1 MAAEQGNLKIY
12 DETNTLVYEQ
22 SVYGGDYESVV
33 KLDGNKITFTA
44 TNGNVPYVT
53 DNSVITTNT
62 KNISVAS
69 TGTSQTVITLPI
81 SPSSIKVI
89 TGQDDLTAAEGRY
102 IEVNQGETKTTEY
115 GTGYISVKG
124 GGIIYYSA
132 LSLHDQ
138 AEQCITDAYTAI
150 GEKSGT
156 IPTNKNLQN
165 LAGAIDTISTGV
177 DTSDATATSADIL
190 SGKTAYVDGVK
201 VTGAIET
208 YDGSTHDKGTVVTNN
223 IAGFTGLSNSSG
235 VLTLTDDLAGQPTW
249 QTTTSGVYVSVRS
262 TLDSMYPYSEM
273 GEETDSNGNVF
284 VTIPKMWIKWIKA
297 SDGSL
302 DGFKCASRQVDNS
315 YFIPDCFLNP
325 NGSGYLDKIGIGK
338 YEGSGTS
345 SKIYSK
351 SNSTCLVSITRAT
364 ARSAARSYGTS
375 SNYYNGYQQL
385 DMSMYVLYNMLCM
398 MYYRTA
404 NIQTVYAGR
413 TSGYS
418 SAQATGSCDSIN
430 GKNGWNT
437 TTGCVKMLGVE
448 NPYGNILKW
457 VDGIVFSSSTIYAH
471 RLPGDFSDT
480 TTNGVVLGFSRPAS
494 SQYIS
499 KITAGTNANAYSYV
513 YASAVAGSANTYYG
527 DYCWYYSGGVVLL
540 VGGSW
545 DNGAAA
551 GLWCL
556 RGSSDAYYSYG
567 GIGCRLCRRY
577 I

>member
-1 MAAEQGNLKIY
+1 MAKNNNL
-12 DETNTLVYEQ
+12 
-22 SVYGGDYESVV
+22 
-33 KLDGNKITFTA
+33 
-44 TNGNVPYVT
+44 T
-53 DNSVITTNT
+53 DFLTDVADAIRT
-62 KNISVAS
+62 KKGT
-69 TGTSQTVITLPI
+69 TGTINPQNF
-81 SPSSIKVI
+81 SSEI
-89 TGQDDLTAAEGRY
+89 A
-102 IEVNQGETKTTEY
+102 
-115 GTGYISVKG
+115 S
-124 GGIIYYSA
+124 
-132 LSLHDQ
+132 
-138 AEQCITDAYTAI
+138 
-150 GEKSGT
+150 
-156 IPTNKNLQN
+156 
-165 LAGAIDTISTGV
+165 ISTGV

-190 SGKTAYVDGVK
+190 SGKTAYVAGQK
-201 VTGAIET
+201 VTGTIET

-235 VLTLTDDLAGQPTW
+235 VLTLTDDLSGQPTW
-249 QTTTSGVYVSVRS
+249 QTTTSGVYVSVSS

-273 GEETDSNGNVF
+273 GEETDSSGNVF

-302 DGFKCASRQVDNS
+302 DGFKCASRQVDS
-315 YFIPDCFLNP
+315 TYFIPDCFLNP

-527 DYCWYYSGGVVLL
+527 DYCWYSSGGVVLY
-540 VGGSW
+540 VGGAW
-545 DNGAAA
+545 
-551 GLWCL
+551 
-556 RGSSDAYYSYG
+556 SYG
-567 GIGCRLCRRY
+567 ANAGIWFLYGGSGASSSRSYIGCRLCRR
-577 I
+577 IT

>member
-1 MAAEQGNLKIY
+1 MFIKLQLHAISDLSIYFDSYITKVECVAKDWVWTTGGGLNEISGVQDGTAYLFNVTLATGYVLDTVSVNLSSG
-12 DETNTLVYEQ
+12 TLTAQ
-22 SVYGGDYESVV
+22 TDASFTITAGAGG
-33 KLDGNKITFTA
+33 I
-44 TNGNVPYVT
+44 NGT
-53 DNSVITTNT
+53 
-62 KNISVAS
+62 
-69 TGTSQTVITLPI
+69 ITLT
-81 SPSSIKVI
+81 SK
-89 TGQDDLTAAEGRY
+89 Q
-102 IEVNQGETKTTEY
+102 
-115 GTGYISVKG
+115 
-124 GGIIYYSA
+124 A
-132 LSLHDQ
+132 LSLHDSV
-138 AEQCITDAYTAI
+138 EQHITDAYTAI
-150 GEKSGT
+150 GNKSGT

-165 LAGAIDTISTGV
+165 LAGAIGTISTGV

-190 SGKTAYVDGVK
+190 SGKTAYVAGQK
-201 VTGAIET
+201 VTGTIET

-249 QTTTSGVYVSVRS
+249 QTTTSGAYVSVSS

-273 GEETDSNGNVF
+273 GEETDSSGNVF

-302 DGFKCASRQVDNS
+302 DGFKCASRQVDSS

-338 YEGSGTS
+338 YEGSGSS

-448 NPYGNILKW
+448 NPYGNIFKW
-457 VDGIVFSSSTIYAH
+457 VDGIVFSSATIYAH
-471 RLPGDFSDT
+471 RLPGDFADT
-480 TTNGVVLGFSRPAS
+480 TTNGVVLGFNRPTS
-494 SQYIS
+494 DGYIS
-499 KITAGTNANAYSYV
+499 KIKAGTNSNAYSYA
-513 YASAVAGSANTYYG
+513 YASAVDETSSTYYG
-527 DYCWYYSGGVVLL
+527 DNSWYSSGGVVLS
-540 VGGSW
+540 VGGYWS
-545 DNGAAA
+545 DGARA
-551 GLWCL
+551 GLWSL
-556 RGSSDAYYSYG
+556 FGYVGASRSTDA
-567 GIGCRLCRRY
+567 IGCRLCRR
-577 I
+577 IT